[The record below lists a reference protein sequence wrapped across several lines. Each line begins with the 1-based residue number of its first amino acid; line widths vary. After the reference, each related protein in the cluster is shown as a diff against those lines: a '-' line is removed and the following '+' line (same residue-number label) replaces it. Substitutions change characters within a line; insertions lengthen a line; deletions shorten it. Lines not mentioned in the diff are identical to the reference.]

1 MTSIRNNADIKDTS
15 HKRGIRKQEDYKPPQ
30 ELLDKLVNT
39 FWVNNPYIKDFKKSN
54 ELEVRFGTR
63 GIKPLTKIDYDNV
76 ICKIKSLGF
85 TCQNEQGEYM
95 LRVYNEFL
103 DPATGVFRDSDIRT
117 EINGFH
123 DIQTYCKRNSLLEVE
138 AGKMGNIQFFRK
150 KNYKGVNDVE
160 AIRPINFDEFNFR
173 VS

>member
-39 FWVNNPYIKDFKKSN
+39 FWVNNPYIKDFKKSS

-85 TCQNEQGEYM
+85 TCQN
-95 LRVYNEFL
+95 
-103 DPATGVFRDSDIRT
+103 
-117 EINGFH
+117 
-123 DIQTYCKRNSLLEVE
+123 
-138 AGKMGNIQFFRK
+138 
-150 KNYKGVNDVE
+150 
-160 AIRPINFDEFNFR
+160 
-173 VS
+173 